1 MIGYLTL
8 LSDQIFWQSRK
19 EYFQMLDLFVSKKIT
34 FDEFFNQFYGLRSS
48 NLDVS
53 QMHEK
58 NLEAEACG
66 ILTKSNE
73 IDFQLN
79 PESR

>member
-1 MIGYLTL
+1 
-8 LSDQIFWQSRK
+8 
-19 EYFQMLDLFVSKKIT
+19 ML
-34 FDEFFNQFYGLRSS
+34 
-48 NLDVS
+48 
-53 QMHEK
+53 EK